1 MILPLTVAQ
10 REIWLAH
17 KLTEDTSTLNVGC
30 YFEIAG
36 SLDIPLFQQA
46 VESAIAE
53 ADALHIRFM
62 ESDEGGPRQVF
73 ESGQTH
79 PLGFVDL
86 HDSPDSEGDAQQWMK
101 KDLSSPVDL
110 EIGPLFRQ
118 ALLGLTGERYFWY
131 LRVHHLIMDGYG
143 VFLLGQRVTEIY
155 SAIASGSEPKPTTF
169 GSLSDFITE
178 DIEYRNS
185 ADYRHDRKYWLDE
198 CSNQP
203 DIVTPSLSNARA
215 DGQALR
221 VSGEIS
227 ASTFDRLSELATAE
241 GVRWPALIATA
252 LGLYLSKTMA
262 TSDVSMGLTVTGR
275 TGREMRSTPIHTSN
289 VVPLRLELSSW
300 TTLAELA
307 RSSAEKM
314 LNALGAQ
321 RYRGEDIL
329 RDLGVRGTDGQ
340 FGWHLNIIP
349 FDYALP
355 IGNHHAMLR
364 TLSLGAV
371 NDLGVYV
378 YSNAGGSGL
387 RVEFEANPA
396 RYGAAEVAAHHR
408 RFLQVLTQLAEAES
422 GDIALS
428 QIQVTDAAERAQ
440 VLESEWNSSFLSAR
454 PETVL
459 DLIEE
464 QVARTPHAPAVL
476 AGATELT
483 YEQLNTEANRYAR
496 VLVASGVRVDDVVG
510 IAVPRSVD
518 MIVAILAILK
528 AGAAYLPIDLDY
540 PPARIAHI
548 VDDSGVTC
556 IVTSEAGQWGL
567 PADTGARLLTVDS
580 PETVR
585 QARAMDD
592 RDLGTADRSGP
603 LSASNLAY
611 VIYTSGSTGRPKGVA
626 VQHSSTLNYVSRA
639 VGAYPSLSGG
649 VLLYSSISFDITLT
663 ALFGAL
669 AAGGHLIVSS
679 VEEFAESDRQRDGYA
694 FLKATP
700 THLALLDTLPDLCS
714 PDDEFIV
721 AGEPIVGEVLNTWR
735 KSHEDVTIINH
746 YGPSEC
752 TCGCVDY
759 RMPAQQ
765 EIPSGPVPIGRP
777 FGDAQLYVLDFGLRP
792 VPVGV
797 VGELYIGG
805 GCQARGY
812 LGRPEL
818 TSERFVA
825 NPFGESG
832 ARMYRTGDLVKWTPA
847 GYVEFVG
854 RSDHQVKLR
863 GYRVEMGEVQA
874 AIAGHP
880 AVAES
885 YVLLS
890 DSPTGERLLAAYVVP
905 APNGDID
912 LSDLRS
918 YVARLLPSFMVPAS
932 FSVLSA
938 LPKTPNGKVDRAAL
952 PATRQTPLGS
962 GRPPVTAHERAIA
975 TFMSELLGTSDLA
988 ATDDFFERGGNSLL
1002 AIKLMTR
1009 IRAAYHTAL
1018 SVKDVFE
1025 QPTAEQLAALV
1036 ENSTGNTPR
1045 PRTLERP
1052 EAIPLSLPQRR
1063 LWFLNQSDVPPSVYN
1078 IPLVVDIRGALDTAA
1093 LGEAIADVL
1102 DRHEVL
1108 RTIFPETATGAR
1120 QVILERPDV
1129 WHGLPVT
1136 DIADDALEETLKELS
1151 RRPFDIVKDIPL
1163 RSHLF
1168 RVTDQHHVLLV
1179 IIHHIAGDGWSF
1191 APFGRDL
1198 ELAYA
1203 ARKAGNPPAWSPL
1216 PLQYADYAVWQTL
1229 SLEGHGEFAAEM
1241 ARQTAYWADQLASLP
1256 EELRLPT
1263 DRPRRALASYEG
1275 DTIPV
1280 AITAPLHAQLRTLAS
1295 RNGATLYMV
1304 LHAALV
1310 TLFTRLGA
1318 GNDIPLGTGV
1328 AGRTNDDWDDLV
1340 GFFINTLVLRV
1351 DASSDPSFTELLGRV
1366 RATDLEAFAH
1376 QDVPFD
1382 RIVETINPSR
1392 SLARHPLFQTL
1403 LLLRNTPR
1411 SDLGLNL
1418 GGIEADGEEIPI
1430 GFAKFDLVFSLR
1442 ESDTEQPAGIEGFV
1456 EYSTDIYDR
1465 STVLHLV
1472 QRFVAVLQAAVDDPD
1487 RRLSQFDIVAADER
1501 STVLSTWGKNEVDVT
1516 RRTIPQIFEAQ
1527 VHSRPDAPAL
1537 VGTSGSLTYAE
1548 LNCRVNRL
1556 ARALIRRG
1564 IGPEDLVAIALPRS
1578 IDLVIA
1584 TLAVVKSGA
1593 AYIPVDID
1601 YPAQRIDAMFADAHP
1616 RAVVAQR
1623 GWYRREDGE
1632 ISVVELDSPEIAEE
1646 LTSTPDM
1653 NIADHERTATLHLQS
1668 TACAIFTSG
1677 STGRPKGTALTHAGI
1692 SSFLTSLPE
1701 IFHLR
1706 TDSRVLQFG
1715 SPSFDAYLLELCMS
1729 LLSGAC
1735 LVVEPTE
1742 KLLLGDPLC
1751 TTIQEHGVTHLTI
1764 PPSALAVLP
1773 ENGLPTELTLTA
1785 AGETVPVSLV
1795 RDWAPGRRM
1804 LNIYGPAECTVIATW
1819 AGPLEGESAPPIG
1832 KPRVNTWVL
1841 VLDATFQPV
1850 PVGVAGDVY
1859 LSGDG
1864 LGRGYIG
1871 RPGLT
1876 SERFVAHPYGTP
1888 GERMYR
1894 TGDLARWRADGS
1906 LEFAGRSDHQVK
1918 IRGFRVELG
1927 EVEATVAAHPDV
1939 AQAAV
1944 VIHSDAEEMDRLVSY
1959 VVPTGDTRPST
1970 AALREF
1976 TARTLPSYMVPA
1988 VVISLDALPMNP
2000 NGKLDRAALP
2010 EPDFGAIAV
2019 QVAGTGMLA
2028 LVGELWCEVLGVP
2041 EVEPTD
2047 NFFVLGGH
2055 SLLASKVVNRLSSR
2069 LDVEL
2074 SVAIIFQSPT
2084 VETLAQALEDLSAT
2098 PPEAS

>member
-1 MILPLTVAQ
+1 MI
-10 REIWLAH
+10 
-17 KLTEDTSTLNVGC
+17 
-30 YFEIAG
+30 
-36 SLDIPLFQQA
+36 QA
-46 VESAIAE
+46 
-53 ADALHIRFM
+53 
-62 ESDEGGPRQVF
+62 
-73 ESGQTH
+73 
-79 PLGFVDL
+79 
-86 HDSPDSEGDAQQWMK
+86 
-101 KDLSSPVDL
+101 
-110 EIGPLFRQ
+110 
-118 ALLGLTGERYFWY
+118 
-131 LRVHHLIMDGYG
+131 
-143 VFLLGQRVTEIY
+143 
-155 SAIASGSEPKPTTF
+155 
-169 GSLSDFITE
+169 
-178 DIEYRNS
+178 
-185 ADYRHDRKYWLDE
+185 
-198 CSNQP
+198 
-203 DIVTPSLSNARA
+203 
-215 DGQALR
+215 
-221 VSGEIS
+221 
-227 ASTFDRLSELATAE
+227 
-241 GVRWPALIATA
+241 
-252 LGLYLSKTMA
+252 
-262 TSDVSMGLTVTGR
+262 
-275 TGREMRSTPIHTSN
+275 
-289 VVPLRLELSSW
+289 
-300 TTLAELA
+300 
-307 RSSAEKM
+307 
-314 LNALGAQ
+314 
-321 RYRGEDIL
+321 
-329 RDLGVRGTDGQ
+329 
-340 FGWHLNIIP
+340 
-349 FDYALP
+349 
-355 IGNHHAMLR
+355 
-364 TLSLGAV
+364 
-371 NDLGVYV
+371 
-378 YSNAGGSGL
+378 
-387 RVEFEANPA
+387 
-396 RYGAAEVAAHHR
+396 
-408 RFLQVLTQLAEAES
+408 
-422 GDIALS
+422 
-428 QIQVTDAAERAQ
+428 
-440 VLESEWNSSFLSAR
+440 
-454 PETVL
+454 
-459 DLIEE
+459 
-464 QVARTPHAPAVL
+464 L
-476 AGATELT
+476 AGALGRRELP
-483 YEQLNTEANRYAR
+483 
-496 VLVASGVRVDDVVG
+496 SG
-510 IAVPRSVD
+510 
-518 MIVAILAILK
+518 
-528 AGAAYLPIDLDY
+528 
-540 PPARIAHI
+540 
-548 VDDSGVTC
+548 
-556 IVTSEAGQWGL
+556 
-567 PADTGARLLTVDS
+567 TGARLLTVDS

-585 QARAMDD
+585 QARAMDGS
-592 RDLGTADRSGP
+592 DLRTADRSGP

-626 VQHSSTLNYVSRA
+626 VQHRSTLNYVSRA
-639 VGAYPSLSGG
+639 VTAYPSLSGG

-679 VEEFAESDRQRDGYA
+679 VEEFAESDRERDGYA

-721 AGEPIVGEVLNTWR
+721 AGEPIVGEVLNAWR

-759 RMPAQQ
+759 RMPAPK

-777 FGDAQLYVLDFGLRP
+777 FGDARLYVLDFGLRP

-805 GCQARGY
+805 DCQARGY

-825 NPFGESG
+825 NPFEGPG

-854 RSDHQVKLR
+854 RADHQVKLR

-874 AIAGHP
+874 AIAQHP

-885 YVLLS
+885 YVLLN
-890 DSPTGERLLAAYVVP
+890 DSPTGERRLAAYVVP
-905 APNGDID
+905 APRRDID
-912 LSDLRS
+912 LSDLRAH
-918 YVARLLPSFMVPAS
+918 VVRLLPSFMVPAS

-952 PATRQTPLGS
+952 PTTRQTALGS
-962 GRPPVTAHERAIA
+962 GRPPATPHERAIA
-975 TFMSELLGTSDLA
+975 TFMSELLGISDLA

-1002 AIKLMTR
+1002 AIKLTTK
-1009 IRAAYHTAL
+1009 IRAAYHSAL
-1018 SVKDVFE
+1018 SVRDIFQ
-1025 QPTAEQLAALV
+1025 QPTAEQLATLV
-1036 ENSTGNTPR
+1036 HNSARNNSGPR
-1045 PRTLERP
+1045 SLERP
-1052 EAIPLSLPQRR
+1052 EDIPLSLPQRR
-1063 LWFLNQSDVPPSVYN
+1063 LWFLNQSEVPPSVYN
-1078 IPLVVDIRGALDTAA
+1078 IPLVVNIRGDLDTAA

-1108 RTIFPETATGAR
+1108 RTVFPETATGVR

-1136 DIADDALEETLKELS
+1136 NITEDALEETLRNLS
-1151 RRPFDIVKDIPL
+1151 RLSFDIIKDIPL
-1163 RSHLF
+1163 RAHLF
-1168 RVTDQHHVLLV
+1168 RVTDQHHVFLV

-1198 ELAYA
+1198 ELAYT
-1203 ARKAGNPPAWSPL
+1203 ARKEGRAPAWSPL
-1216 PLQYADYAVWQTL
+1216 PLQYADYAVWQTR

-1241 ARQTAYWADQLASLP
+1241 ARQTAYWVDQLANLP

-1275 DTIPV
+1275 DTVPVHIP
-1280 AITAPLHAQLRTLAS
+1280 APLHAKLRSLAS
-1295 RNGATLYMV
+1295 QNGATLYMA

-1318 GNDIPLGTGV
+1318 GNDIPIGTGV

-1382 RIVETINPSR
+1382 RIVEANNPPR
-1392 SLARHPLFQTL
+1392 ALARHPLFQTL

-1430 GFAKFDLVFSLR
+1430 GFAKFDMVFSLR
-1442 ESDTEQPAGIEGFV
+1442 ESDTEQAAGIEGFV

-1472 QRFVAVLQAAVDDPD
+1472 QRFVAVLQSAVDDPD

-1501 STVLSTWGKNEVDVT
+1501 STLLDTWGRNEFDVEP
-1516 RRTIPQIFEAQ
+1516 RTIPQIFEAQ
-1527 VHSRPDAPAL
+1527 AHDRPDAPAL
-1537 VGTSGSLTYAE
+1537 VSTSGRLTYAE
-1548 LNCRVNRL
+1548 LNSRVNRL

-1564 IGPEDLVAIALPRS
+1564 IGPEDLVAVALPRS

-1601 YPAQRIDAMFADAHP
+1601 YPAQRIDSMFADARP

-1623 GWYRREDGE
+1623 GWYRREDTGTLA
-1632 ISVVELDSPEIAEE
+1632 VELDSPEIAEE
-1646 LTSTPDM
+1646 LAATPDTDVT
-1653 NIADHERTATLHLQS
+1653 DHERVAKLQLNS
-1668 TACAIFTSG
+1668 PACAIFTSG
-1677 STGRPKGTALTHAGI
+1677 STGRPKGAALTHAGLT
-1692 SSFLTSLPE
+1692 SFLTGLPE
-1701 IFHLR
+1701 IFDLS

-1742 KLLLGDPLC
+1742 KLLLGEPLC
-1751 TTIQEHGVTHLTI
+1751 ATIREHGVTHLTI

-1773 ENGLPTELTLTA
+1773 VNRLPTELTLTV
-1785 AGETVPVSLV
+1785 AGEAVPAALV
-1795 RDWAPGRRM
+1795 RDWSPGRRM

-1819 AGPLEGESAPPIG
+1819 AGPLSGESAPPIG
-1832 KPRVNTWVL
+1832 KPRANIRVL

-1871 RPGLT
+1871 RPALT
-1876 SERFVAHPYGTP
+1876 SERFVANPYGAP

-1894 TGDLARWRADGS
+1894 TGDLARWRADGN
-1906 LEFAGRSDHQVK
+1906 LEFVGRSDHQVK
-1918 IRGFRVELG
+1918 VRGFRVELG
-1927 EVEATVAAHPDV
+1927 EVEAVVAAHPDV

-1944 VIHSDAEEMDRLVSY
+1944 VIHPDAEGIDRLVSY
-1959 VVPTGDTRPST
+1959 VVPTGDTRLST
-1970 AALREF
+1970 TALREF
-1976 TARTLPSYMVPA
+1976 TAQTLPSYMVPA
-1988 VVISLDALPMNP
+1988 AFVSLDSLPMNP

-2010 EPDFGAIAV
+2010 APKLKAISVQDAV
-2019 QVAGTGMLA
+2019 TGMQA
-2028 LVGELWCEVLGVP
+2028 LVSELWCEILGAP
-2041 EVEPTD
+2041 EVKPTD
-2047 NFFVLGGH
+2047 NFFALGGH
-2055 SLLASKVVNRLSSR
+2055 SLLATKVVNRLSSR
-2069 LDVEL
+2069 LSVEL

-2098 PPEAS
+2098 PPDAS